1 MAAEKRVVPLLINSQ
16 LSELLRVRIIT
27 QAGLKMFFLSE
38 NHFELQKYFS
48 LINNI
53 TYPFTNIKKD
63 NF

>member
-1 MAAEKRVVPLLINSQ
+1 
-16 LSELLRVRIIT
+16 
-27 QAGLKMFFLSE
+27 MFFLSE
-38 NHFELQKYFS
+38 NHFELQKYFP